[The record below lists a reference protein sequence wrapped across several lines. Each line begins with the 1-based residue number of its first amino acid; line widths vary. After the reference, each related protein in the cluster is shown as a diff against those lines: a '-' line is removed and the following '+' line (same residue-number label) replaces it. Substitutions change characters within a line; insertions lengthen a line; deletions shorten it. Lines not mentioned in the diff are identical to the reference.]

1 MNTFISFVENVILKD
16 SSRKTLKSACASFA
30 SFLKKSPDNEIS
42 RETVNNWIAS
52 MSITGLKSSTRRKY
66 TRELSL
72 LYDNWNS
79 SKQEPSPFDSAK
91 FTEPETDETT
101 TKRMLSNLQSVS
113 RLLKISP
120 KNQDYE
126 TVSIFLYLLFNI
138 GMRLQD
144 IINLKFGDS
153 TIQLSQTEDIVEAMH
168 HSGRKK
174 YVFGLEQGK
183 KREGQIIRE
192 LIGKIHKD
200 ITVYGLDFGNTFSR
214 DSITSLWI
222 AAAAKAGISVTDIR
236 SVITSLP
243 AEYPSLS
250 LVRPKTMTDEQ
261 RFRILQKVADSI
273 DDGST
278 KWFVMKMRQG
288 IDPDNIR
295 EAIKRHFGSRYDSM
309 LFFYPSHTVVSR
321 DKTGRKIKNEQP
333 YLPGILFF
341 KLRKDK
347 VSELFSKIGD
357 IAWCYKWTN
366 SSDSPY
372 SSIPQ
377 QEMKAFQR
385 HIGSFSPDIRMEL
398 VPRTTALTVDQT
410 VRINGGMMENHIGV
424 IRSVKNSNGTRTYTL
439 DISEKISATWTVEDI
454 DEIYIEPVAT
464 NQL

>member
-1 MNTFISFVENVILKD
+1 MNTFLSFVENAISKD
-16 SSRKTLKSACASFA
+16 CSRKALKSAGASFA

-42 RETVNNWIAS
+42 KKTVDNWIAS
-52 MSITGLKSSTRRKY
+52 MCLDGLKSSTRRKY

-72 LYDNWNS
+72 LYANWNGN
-79 SKQEPSPFDSAK
+79 KNEQSPFDSAK
-91 FTEPETDETT
+91 FTETETDETA
-101 TKRMLSNLQSVS
+101 TKRMLSNLQYVS

-126 TVSIFLYLLFNI
+126 TVSIFLYLLFNV

-144 IINLKFGDS
+144 IINLKFGDD
-153 TIQLSQTEDIVEAMH
+153 TIQLSQTDDIVETMH
-168 HSGRKK
+168 RSGRKK

-192 LIGKIHKD
+192 LTTKIHKD

-222 AAAAKAGISVTDIR
+222 AAAAKAGIPVTDIR
-236 SVITSLP
+236 SVITSVP

-250 LVRPKTMTDEQ
+250 LVSPTPLTDER
-261 RFRILQKVADSI
+261 RFKILQKVADNI
-273 DDGST
+273 NDGSS

-288 IDPDNIR
+288 INPENIR
-295 EAIKRHFGSRYDSM
+295 EAIKQHFGNHYDNM

-333 YLPGILFF
+333 YLPSILFF

-347 VSELFSKIGD
+347 VAELFSKIGD

-366 SSDSPY
+366 SPDSPY
-372 SSIPQ
+372 STISQ

-464 NQL
+464 NQP